1 MEGDIPKEYFVKF
14 MNKLEDEK
22 KLLLEEI
29 EKREQSLSNLT
40 EYIDF
45 AIEISSM
52 LSDLWDCSNYEDKQ
66 LLQKTIFPDKIFY
79 DKKNHQYRTSEINT
93 ALKVIRSITEKK
105 EGQKKG
111 RTGEKTNSSGLVER
125 SLELSNLFLADF
137 TRICD
142 LGKISVV
149 KSRLKTEKKG
159 LIKIIYKE

>member
-93 ALKVIRSITEKK
+93 ALKVIHSITEEKK
-105 EGQKKG
+105 GQKKG
-111 RTGEKTNSSGLVER
+111 RTGEKTNSSGLVAGAG
-125 SLELSNLFLADF
+125 LEPATF
-137 TRICD
+137 
-142 LGKISVV
+142 
-149 KSRLKTEKKG
+149 G
-159 LIKIIYKE
+159 L

>member
-1 MEGDIPKEYFVKF
+1 
-14 MNKLEDEK
+14 
-22 KLLLEEI
+22 
-29 EKREQSLSNLT
+29 
-40 EYIDF
+40 
-45 AIEISSM
+45 M